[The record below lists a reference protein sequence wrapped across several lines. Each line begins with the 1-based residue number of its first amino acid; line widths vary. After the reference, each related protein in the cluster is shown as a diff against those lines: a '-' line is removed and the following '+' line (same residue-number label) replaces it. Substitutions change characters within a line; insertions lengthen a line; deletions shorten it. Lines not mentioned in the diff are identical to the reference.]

1 MSLFFLKICII
12 ILYKKSNSDNADYT
26 YSILVLVDVH
36 LLNVLQW
43 YSSLFVCL
51 DTLRIN
57 TQAISLWL
65 L

>member
-1 MSLFFLKICII
+1 MSLFILKICII
-12 ILYKKSNSDNADYT
+12 ILCKKSNSDNADYT
-26 YSILVLVDVH
+26 YSILVLVDAH

-43 YSSLFVCL
+43 YSSVFVCL

-57 TQAISLWL
+57 AQAISLWL